1 MKRRAVLGGAAATLL
16 AATVLP
22 RRPAVAQPPDVP
34 YVPTPQA
41 VVDEMLRI
49 AQVGAKDY
57 LIDLGSGD
65 GRIVIAAVK
74 AYGARGFG
82 VDLDGG
88 LVNAAQRE
96 AERQGVA
103 ARAVFRQANLFVTE
117 IGDATVVTMYLF
129 PSVNLQLR
137 PRLFDRLKPGTRV
150 VSHDFDM
157 GDWPPDERA
166 TVPVPDKRYGP
177 PRSEVYLWIVPANA
191 AGTWRWQL
199 DVGGA
204 PVTYEVALEQRFQM
218 LAGKPVVGGVPA
230 RLEGGRM
237 RGEEIRLR
245 LTAAAG
251 GREVRHEFTGR
262 AAGDTIIGTA
272 RLDGGGEL
280 VWNAA
285 RVRRA
290 DMVIGERPR
299 TTPAGF
305 ARHPS

>member
-1 MKRRAVLGGAAATLL
+1 LKRRAFLGGGAAFL
-16 AATVLP
+16 AATVAR
-22 RRPAVAQPPDVP
+22 RRPALAQTPDVP
-34 YVPTPQA
+34 YVPTPQV

-74 AYGARGFG
+74 THGARGFG
-82 VDLDGG
+82 VDLDGD
-88 LVNAAQRE
+88 LVNTAQRE

-103 ARAVFRQANLFVTE
+103 ARAAFKQANLFVTE
-117 IGDATVVTMYLF
+117 IDDATVVTMYLF

-157 GDWPPDERA
+157 GDWPPDERT
-166 TVPVPDKRYGP
+166 TVPVPGKRYGP
-177 PRSEVYLWIVPANA
+177 PRSEVYLWIVPANG
-191 AGTWRWQL
+191 AGTWRWRL

-204 PVTYEVALEQRFQM
+204 PVAYEVPLEQKFQM

-230 RLEGGRM
+230 RMEGGRM

-245 LTAAAG
+245 LTAAVG

-262 AAGDTIIGTA
+262 AAGDTIVGTA
-272 RLDGGGEL
+272 RLDGGSEL

-285 RVRRA
+285 RVTRGRIA
-290 DMVIGERPR
+290 L
-299 TTPAGF
+299 
-305 ARHPS
+305 